1 MIQENASVAVFGKA
15 LKEFM
20 TISWDKKKKKK
31 KIRTVLYYIS
41 YYCLFLYY
49 CDMINNEI
57 R

>member
-31 KIRTVLYYIS
+31 KLGLYCITYHITAYS
-41 YYCLFLYY
+41 CT
-49 CDMINNEI
+49 IVT
-57 R
+57 